1 MPVTPNSIITPQTPK
16 QAANINTTAETSY
29 TTPVNTALLFV
40 AGVNGSRV
48 TKLTSIPR
56 VTVTA
61 TNILLFTNAAPS
73 NTTLVLID
81 SVLMAANTLAVTT
94 ATPKTDWGVSDN
106 TALYIAGNS
115 SVYVA
120 TQVAFAN
127 GIVTKVE
134 YADY

>member
-16 QAANINTTAETSY
+16 QTSNINTTAETSY

-48 TKLTSIPR
+48 TKLTS
-56 VTVTA
+56 
-61 TNILLFTNAAPS
+61 TNIMLFTNAAPS
-73 NTTLVLID
+73 NTSLVLID
-81 SVLMAANTLAVTT
+81 AVLMAGNTLATTT

-106 TALYIAGNS
+106 TALYIAANA